1 MNKHYELIES
11 EVNMIDICIIGGG
24 ASGII
29 AAISARME
37 NPNATIH
44 ILEKNDKL
52 GKKLLATGNGRCN
65 FSNTS
70 CASSNEIL
78 KFFNMLG
85 IKPRVEEQGR
95 IYPYSGQAQD
105 VLNAFEAYLNMHD
118 IKIHTGFVVE
128 NLIVKTD
135 SIDTE
140 NSDSQIDDEDGDVR
154 GSGSDSDD
162 HVDSVTSDDHIEI
175 IGIAKKLSAKNV
187 LIATGGKAGPQFGC
201 IGDGYKMARVLGHT
215 VTKTIPALS
224 PIECEGNFEKLK
236 GIRAKALA
244 KLVKSNIPPA
254 SENDETLVIERD
266 KVIASEIGEV
276 QFTDY
281 GLSGI
286 CIFNLSRDIKIGNDE
301 TSNFSD
307 YTIVVDLL
315 PEMSLIEVE
324 RELTVRRDNLNI
336 SPDNLLLSLVPKGL
350 VDFVLSQA
358 GVDIAK
364 LSEGDTMLAIVC
376 EGQIQQI
383 KRILNDEQIQKIAY
397 TLKNLTFTVTNVKG
411 WQFAQCTSGGIP
423 ASEIDM
429 DTMESKIAKGVYF
442 AGELLDYDGPCGG
455 FNLNNAWDTGIK
467 AGKAMAGKAMAANV

>member
-1 MNKHYELIES
+1 
-11 EVNMIDICIIGGG
+11 MIDICIIGGG

-37 NPNATIH
+37 NPHATIH

-65 FSNTS
+65 FSNTA

-78 KFFNMLG
+78 KFFNTLG

-128 NLIVKTD
+128 NLIV
-135 SIDTE
+135 
-140 NSDSQIDDEDGDVR
+140 N
-154 GSGSDSDD
+154 
-162 HVDSVTSDDHIEI
+162 SDDHIEI

-201 IGDGYKMARVLGHT
+201 IGDGYKIARVLGHT

-224 PIECEGNFEKLK
+224 PIECEGNFDKLK
-236 GIRAKALA
+236 GIRAKALV
-244 KLVKSNIPPA
+244 KLLNNNMSHA
-254 SENDETLVIERD
+254 SENNETLVFERD

-286 CIFNLSRDIKIGNDE
+286 CIFNLSRDIKLGDDE

-307 YTIVVDLL
+307 YMIAVDLL

-324 RELTVRRDNLNI
+324 RELNVRRDNINI

-350 VDFVLSQA
+350 FDFVLSQA

-364 LSEGDTMLAIVC
+364 LNEGDTMLAIVC

-383 KRILNDEQIQKIAY
+383 KRIFNDEQIQKIAY

-467 AGKAMAGKAMAANV
+467 AGRAMAGKAMAANV